1 MPDPFAAISSF
12 MARQGSLALAMAA
25 TALAIG
31 GAPLSARSS
40 ASSASADGVDRLEV
54 QSALSV

>member
-1 MPDPFAAISSF
+1 
-12 MARQGSLALAMAA
+12 MAWQGSLALAMAA

-31 GAPLSARSS
+31 GTPLSARSS